1 MNEGGWRER
10 RDSANYRTHLWIRAT
25 RTRLATRPVYGPLVT
40 DRYRSLPGCS
50 IVGIAVTRVRTSHGF
65 TEAAR
70 LGCLTATACKPT
82 VASYQSENKS
92 RGIQWSVGRRNA
104 GTWDVSRI
112 SFASTA
118 PHALLCSARYAPS
131 VRAHRRAPLGA

>member
-1 MNEGGWRER
+1 MLGNVAIQPIIG
-10 RDSANYRTHLWIRAT
+10 RTSGFGPRGRGSRLVP
-25 RTRLATRPVYGPLVT
+25 RTDRSFA

-70 LGCLTATACKPT
+70 LGCLAATACKPT

-118 PHALLCSARYAPS
+118 PHAPLCSARYAPS
-131 VRAHRRAPLGA
+131 VRAHSRAPLGA